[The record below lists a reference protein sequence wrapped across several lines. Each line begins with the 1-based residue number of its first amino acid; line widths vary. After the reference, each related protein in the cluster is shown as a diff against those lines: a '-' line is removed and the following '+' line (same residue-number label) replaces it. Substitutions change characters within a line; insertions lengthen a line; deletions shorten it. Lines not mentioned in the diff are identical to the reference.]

1 MRFILF
7 CSRSSQ
13 HPVNYDGYNYTMAR
27 PTMDCKLLQDRPS
40 MQAHHSFAVWIV
52 EYMMHVNKITKCGLN
67 SKTGV
72 KNSEFI
78 FMLILWLKKFN
89 NPTTLPQQLQS
100 IARLPGLGACVR
112 SLSFFHKFTYFE
124 WNTNQSNQV
133 EVTDTDHVTKNTGV
147 F

>member
-1 MRFILF
+1 MHFILC

-27 PTMDCKLLQDRPS
+27 PTMDCKLLQDRLS
-40 MQAHHSFAVWIV
+40 MQVHHSFAVQVV
-52 EYMMHVNKITKCGLN
+52 EYMMHVNKIMECGLN
-67 SKTGV
+67 SKTVV

-78 FMLILWLKKFN
+78 FMLIFFF

-112 SLSFFHKFTYFE
+112 SFSFFHKFTYFE
-124 WNTNQSNQV
+124 LNTNQSNQV